1 MVFIHA
7 VHPDIARSPP
17 LADDEAISRLRES
30 RREANGEPF
39 SADSRD
45 CHAPIASGLA
55 MTRRFCKLLNDLCS
69 FL

>member
-7 VHPDIARSPP
+7 VHPVIARS
-17 LADDEAISRLRES
+17 ASDEAISRLRES